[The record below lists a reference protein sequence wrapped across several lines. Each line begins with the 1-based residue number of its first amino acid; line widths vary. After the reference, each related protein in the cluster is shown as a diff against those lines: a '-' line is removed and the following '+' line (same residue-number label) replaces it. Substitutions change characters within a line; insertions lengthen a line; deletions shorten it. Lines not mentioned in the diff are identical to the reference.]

1 VVHDPESEAGGTRE
15 NGHVRCACPDRIRVA
30 RCADSGQPDER
41 LKTAFTSGLGLGG
54 RPWRRLRALPGKG
67 AARRSRVG
75 VLCAIGLAAI
85 AAGCSSRPYGTLVV
99 GSSAPDA
106 GHVDLLVATT
116 RAPVLEPPGVMFGGS
131 RGRGLDYAD
140 IVVSIPPASARQAG
154 DVTLASSPPGNA
166 EHDFVVLRADRM
178 DLAQAKAN
186 FDARIKRTPGRR
198 VLIFVHGFNTRFE
211 EAVYRFAQIVYDARV
226 DVAPVLFTWPSGGN
240 VTDYVY
246 DRDSAIYSRDA
257 FEAVLQALVKD
268 PNVDSISILAHS
280 MGNYLAIESL
290 RQMSIRDRG
299 LSPKI
304 RDVMLASPD
313 IDVDVFR
320 RQIAEIDAG
329 PRPAQFT
336 LFISRDDR
344 ALGLSSFLAR
354 DSTRLGA
361 LDPNKEPYRSILEK
375 GRVQVIDLTSVA
387 SNDITNHGKFASGE
401 VVGAIGE
408 RLAEGQSLTDAKA
421 GLVESLGTFTSGA
434 INVAAGVATGAVAAP
449 TKILDPARTEKSVDT
464 AAQATTLAQ

>member
-1 VVHDPESEAGGTRE
+1 MGPGAGFW
-15 NGHVRCACPDRIRVA
+15 RC
-30 RCADSGQPDER
+30 
-41 LKTAFTSGLGLGG
+41 
-54 RPWRRLRALPGKG
+54 LRAPLRRT
-67 AARRSRVG
+67 AARSRTRV
-75 VLCAIGLAAI
+75 VCVIALSAI

-99 GSSAPDA
+99 GASAPDA
-106 GHVDLLVATT
+106 SQVDLLVATT

-131 RGRGLDYAD
+131 RGRGLDFAD
-140 IVVSIPPASARQAG
+140 IAVSIPPPSARQPG
-154 DVTLASSPPGNA
+154 DVSLPSSLPGNP
-166 EHDFVVLRADRM
+166 ERDFVILRADRM

-186 FDARIKRTPGRR
+186 FDARVRRTPGRR

-211 EAVYRFAQIVYDARV
+211 EAVYRFAQIVHDARV

-246 DRDSAIYSRDA
+246 DRDSAVYSRDA
-257 FEAVLQALVKD
+257 FEVLLQALVKD

-304 RDVMLASPD
+304 QDVMLASPD

-336 LFISRDDR
+336 LFIARDDR

-354 DSTRLGA
+354 DSTRLGS
-361 LDPNKEPYRSILEK
+361 LDPNKEPYRSILEQ
-375 GRVQVIDLTSVA
+375 GRVQVIDLTGTA
-387 SNDITNHGKFASGE
+387 SNDFTNHGRFASGE

-408 RLAEGQSLTDAKA
+408 RLAEGQSLSEAKG
-421 GLVESLGTFTSGA
+421 GLIESLGTFTGGA
-434 INVAAGVATGAVAAP
+434 IGIAAGVATGAVAAP
-449 TKILDPARTEKSVDT
+449 SDVFDPTKREKSVDT
-464 AAQATTLAQ
+464 AAQATSLSQ

>member
-1 VVHDPESEAGGTRE
+1 MT
-15 NGHVRCACPDRIRVA
+15 
-30 RCADSGQPDER
+30 
-41 LKTAFTSGLGLGG
+41 
-54 RPWRRLRALPGKG
+54 
-67 AARRSRVG
+67 
-75 VLCAIGLAAI
+75 
-85 AAGCSSRPYGTLVV
+85 
-99 GSSAPDA
+99 
-106 GHVDLLVATT
+106 TT

-131 RGRGLDYAD
+131 RGRGLDFAD
-140 IVVSIPPASARQAG
+140 IVVSIPPPGARQPG
-154 DVTLASSPPGNA
+154 DVTLPSSVPANP
-166 EHDFVVLRADRM
+166 ERDFTILRADRM

-186 FDARIKRTPGRR
+186 FDARIRRAPGRR

-211 EAVYRFAQIVYDARV
+211 EAVYRFAQIVHDARV
-226 DVAPVLFTWPSGGN
+226 NVAPVLFTWPSGGN

-246 DRDSAIYSRDA
+246 DRDSAMYSRDA
-257 FEAVLQALVKD
+257 LEVLLQALVKD

-336 LFISRDDR
+336 LFIARDDR

-354 DSTRLGA
+354 DSTRLGS
-361 LDPNKEPYRSILEK
+361 LDPNKEPYRSILEQ
-375 GRVQVIDLTSVA
+375 GRVQVVDLTGTA
-387 SNDITNHGKFASGE
+387 SGDFTNHGRFASGE
-401 VVGAIGE
+401 VVGAIGQ
-408 RLAEGQSLTDAKA
+408 RLAEGQSLTDAKG

-449 TKILDPARTEKSVDT
+449 SEVFDPTKRERSVDT
-464 AAQATTLAQ
+464 AAQATSLSQ

>member
-1 VVHDPESEAGGTRE
+1 M
-15 NGHVRCACPDRIRVA
+15 
-30 RCADSGQPDER
+30 
-41 LKTAFTSGLGLGG
+41 GLGVRL
-54 RPWRRLRALPGKG
+54 WRRLRAPLSG
-67 AARRSRVG
+67 AAARSQVG
-75 VLCAIGLAAI
+75 LVCVIALSAI

-99 GSSAPDA
+99 GASAPDA
-106 GHVDLLVATT
+106 HQVDLLVATT

-131 RGRGLDYAD
+131 RGRGLDFAD
-140 IVVSIPPASARQAG
+140 IVVSIPPAGARQPG
-154 DVTLASSPPGNA
+154 DVPLPSSLPGNP
-166 EHDFVVLRADRM
+166 ERDFVILRADRM

-226 DVAPVLFTWPSGGN
+226 NVAPVLFTWPSGGN

-246 DRDSAIYSRDA
+246 DRDSAVYSRDA
-257 FEAVLQALVKD
+257 LEVVLQALVKD

-280 MGNYLAIESL
+280 MGNYIAVESL

-336 LFISRDDR
+336 LFIARDDR

-354 DSTRLGA
+354 DSTRLGS
-361 LDPNKEPYRSILEK
+361 LDPNKEPYRSILEQ
-375 GRVQVIDLTSVA
+375 GRVQVIDLTGTA
-387 SNDITNHGKFASGE
+387 SSDFTNHGRFASGE

-408 RLAEGQSLTDAKA
+408 RLAEGQSLSEAKG
-421 GLVESLGTFTSGA
+421 GLIESLGAFTGGA
-434 INVAAGVATGAVAAP
+434 LGVATSVATGAVAAP
-449 TKILDPARTEKSVDT
+449 SEILDPTRNEKSVDT
-464 AAQATTLAQ
+464 AAQATTLSQ